1 MGIWNLSPNDNDSG
15 MKKKGEQPEEKLG
28 HFEFK
33 TKTLA
38 YDPSKPRNR
47 PDYLKW
53 LSDEEVVEYL
63 KDRKLNYG
71 ILIVNV
77 LYDNNAG
84 NIVRSANAFG
94 ASEVIIYGHKSF
106 DRRPSVGAEFY
117 SYFRHI
123 KFVEDLTEIFSE
135 YDSVVAIENGEG
147 AVSLDEFKWDKDK
160 KTLLIFGQ
168 ESAGIPQEIL
178 DKCHHKV
185 QITQFGSVRSLNVA
199 VAAGIVMYDY
209 CAKTQTLEKYRNN

>member
-1 MGIWNLSPNDNDSG
+1 
-15 MKKKGEQPEEKLG
+15 MKEKRKQEEKLG
-28 HFEFK
+28 SFEFK
-33 TKTLA
+33 AKTLA
-38 YDPSKPRNR
+38 YDPTKPRNR

-53 LSDEEVVEYL
+53 LSDKEVTKYL
-63 KDRKLNYG
+63 DERKLNYG

-94 ASEVIIYGHKSF
+94 ASEIIIYGHKSF

-123 KFVEDLTEIFSE
+123 KFVEDLAEVFSE
-135 YDSVVAIENGEG
+135 YDSVVAVENGEG
-147 AVSLDEFKWDKDK
+147 AVSLDEFKWNKDK

-168 ESAGIPQEIL
+168 ESSGIPQEIL

-199 VAAGIVMYDY
+199 VAAGIVMHDY
-209 CAKTQTLEKYRNN
+209 ASKLGALEKYRNN